1 MLMGLVL
8 DSAIG
13 GYPMGQAYSP
23 ATRTVSFATYLSA
36 INAWGV
42 PLPTL
47 GRLLRSERF
56 GDALADVLAGLR
68 ATYDADGGNE
78 FQRAWRFY
86 MRPRARF
93 HLGSRAWPIAFGSW
107 PVLPVLDR
115 KLLETAAGIPPAS
128 LGDRRAEAELVSS
141 WFPALAALPLDRNSL
156 DFSPLRP
163 RLRYQLRRAVVAT
176 LRNIPGVAAFQ
187 RARPEARR
195 YVRLM
200 DVNGPLW
207 RAVRREAEPC
217 RPLAAEFFRADV
229 LAEALPGPDV

>member
-56 GDALADVLAGLR
+56 GDALADVLAGLH

-86 MRPRARF
+86 MRHRARF

-128 LGDRRAEAELVSS
+128 LGDRRARPSWSRAGSRPSRHCLSTGTPSTFRRCVRAFGTSCVEPWSARSGIYPVWPPSS
-141 WFPALAALPLDRNSL
+141 EHA
-156 DFSPLRP
+156 P
-163 RLRYQLRRAVVAT
+163 R
-176 LRNIPGVAAFQ
+176 PGVTC
-187 RARPEARR
+187 
-195 YVRLM
+195 
-200 DVNGPLW
+200 GSW
-207 RAVRREAEPC
+207 T
-217 RPLAAEFFRADV
+217 
-229 LAEALPGPDV
+229 